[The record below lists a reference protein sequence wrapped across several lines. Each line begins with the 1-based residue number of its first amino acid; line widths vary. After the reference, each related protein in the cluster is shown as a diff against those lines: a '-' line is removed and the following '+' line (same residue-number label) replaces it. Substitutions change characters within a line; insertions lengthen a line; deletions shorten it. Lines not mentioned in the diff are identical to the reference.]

1 VKTVII
7 SVIGISSI
15 LLTVMIH
22 ITVNEESIR
31 KAELEDALAVAM
43 DQTMTEVM
51 EQGSYGIGSRNELVA
66 AFLQAMLQKVDKNI
80 DLTVLIHR
88 LDKSRGTMDIEAVGE
103 YLLPDHKKK
112 RISIRRQVVFAG
124 R

>member
-1 VKTVII
+1 MKTVII

-31 KAELEDALAVAM
+31 KAELEEAVAM